1 MLKNYFIIA
10 YRNLLR
16 NKTFSLINIFGL
28 ALGMALSILM
38 FMYVYYEL
46 SYDSFHE
53 NKQEIYRVV
62 LKMESKEGEPEIAA
76 ITNAGVGPSMLKEFA
91 EVNNMT
97 RFSDPVSGY
106 LKSKDKSY
114 KLDKVT
120 YADSSIFRV
129 FSFPLIN
136 GNSETALIEP
146 YTAVITKKT
155 ARKIFGNSNPIGEI
169 IRYNNNDDYLVTG
182 VVEDPPANSHLQFDV
197 LLSFTT
203 LYEMPDMF
211 LGWDG
216 GYNYYTYV
224 LLNKNS
230 SVENLKA
237 RFPEFMEE
245 QINREY
251 RDVGWFVTLIIEP
264 LKDVHLHSIAEY
276 DLPNK
281 GDLGRIYIFASIA
294 LFILLIACINFIN
307 LSTARAMKRAR
318 EVGLRKVV
326 GASRGQLIRQFIG
339 ESVLISL
346 VSLLFA
352 LLFIEIIQ
360 GKFNQLISADFEFFG
375 QSGIHLVISLILV
388 TLFVGFVAGSFPAFY
403 ISGFQPVAI
412 LKGYFS
418 TKKGKPVLRNIL
430 VTFQFFISVVLIIS
444 TIVIIYQLNFLNN
457 KGLGFDKNDIVL
469 VELNSKTAMQKVG
482 VLKNEFRNVPG
493 VSGVAASTSFPGVG
507 LTMNGYFPEGSEHSI
522 MIHVMDVD
530 FDYLDLLKLDVVEGR
545 NFSLDFGTDS
555 TAYLINETLAKQL
568 NWENPVGKYIRRSG
582 KHKVIGV
589 VKDFYFSSLHDK
601 IGPLLIT
608 LKPWDYYYY
617 LSLKINPENKKATL
631 QDIEDSWNKTVSDE
645 AINYYFLDA
654 RIQKNYQGE
663 RQTAQAFIWLAVISI
678 IIACLG
684 LYGQAAYSAEQRT
697 KEIGIRKIMGA
708 TSQNILSI
716 LSGNFAKIIV
726 IANLIAWPVAWYFMG
741 KWLKEF
747 AFHIDIA
754 WWIFAIALGL
764 SLVIT
769 AVTIFTQAIKAS
781 RGNPVDALKYE

>member
-28 ALGMALSILM
+28 AIGMALSILM
-38 FMYVYYEL
+38 FMYVINEL
-46 SYDSFHE
+46 NFDDFHA
-53 NKQEIYRVV
+53 NKKEIYRVL
-62 LKMESKEGEPEIAA
+62 LKEESKDSKSEISA
-76 ITNAGVGPSMLKEFA
+76 ITNAGVGPSMVEDFA
-91 EVNNMT
+91 EVKNMV
-97 RFSDPVSGY
+97 RFSNPRGGY
-106 LKSKDKSY
+106 FKSKEKSY
-114 KLDKVT
+114 KVDKVT

-136 GNSETALIEP
+136 GNSETALKEP
-146 YTAVITKKT
+146 YTAVLTQRT
-155 ARKIFGNSNPIGEI
+155 AKKIFDDKNPVGEI
-169 IRYNNNDDYLVTG
+169 IRYNNDDDYLITG
-182 VVEDPPANSHLQFDV
+182 VVENPPANSHLQFDI

-203 LYEMPDMF
+203 LYEMPDMY
-211 LGWDG
+211 LDWDG

-230 SVENLKA
+230 SIDNLKA
-237 RFPEFMEE
+237 RFIPFMEE
-245 QINREY
+245 QINHDY

-264 LKDVHLHSIAEY
+264 LKDVHLYSVADY
-276 DLPNK
+276 DLPSK
-281 GDLGRIYIFASIA
+281 GSLSRLYIFASIA

-326 GASRGQLIRQFIG
+326 GASKGQLIRQFIG
-339 ESVLISL
+339 ESVLISV

-375 QSGIHLVISLILV
+375 QSWFILVLSLIAV

-403 ISGFQPVAI
+403 MSGFQPVAI

-418 TKKGKPVLRNIL
+418 SNEGKPVLRNVL

-457 KGLGFDKNDIVL
+457 KSLGYDKEDVVL
-469 VELNSKTAMQKVG
+469 VELGSKTAMQKVN
-482 VLKNEFRNVPG
+482 VLKNEFRNVTG
-493 VSGVAASTSFPGVG
+493 VLNVAASTSFPGVG
-507 LTMNGYFPEGSEHSI
+507 LTMNGYFPEGSDHSI

-530 FDYLDLLKLDVVEGR
+530 FDYLDLMKLEVIDGR
-545 NFSLDFGTDS
+545 NFSKDFGTDS

-568 NWENPVGKYIRRSG
+568 NWDNPVGKYIRRDG

-589 VKDFYFSSLHDK
+589 VKDFYFTSLHHK
-601 IGPLLIT
+601 IAPLLIT

-617 LSLKINPENKKATL
+617 VSLKINPKNKKETL
-631 QDIEDSWNKTVSDE
+631 KAIEDSWNKVVRDE
-645 AINYYFLDA
+645 PVNYYFLDS
-654 RIQKNYQGE
+654 RILENYKSEQ
-663 RQTAQAFIWLAVISI
+663 QTANAFIWLAIISI
-678 IIACLG
+678 VIACLG

-708 TSQNILSI
+708 SAQDILSV
-716 LSGNFAKIIV
+716 LSGSFAKIIV
-726 IANLIAWPVAWYFMG
+726 IANLIAWPVSWYFMD
-741 KWLKEF
+741 KWLQGF
-747 AFHIDIA
+747 AFHIDFA
-754 WWIFAIALGL
+754 WWMFMAAFGL
-764 SLVIT
+764 SLIIT
-769 AVTIFTQAIKAS
+769 AATIFSQAFKAA